1 MLETAL
7 LALSGGFYISRPK
20 TTHGPTSQT
29 YISLRLHYADWG
41 NADAPSLILL
51 HGGRDHCCNYTLV
64 QSATGNA
71 ARTVSALSRKFIQ
84 LIT

>member
-7 LALSGGFYISRPK
+7 LALSGGFYISRP
-20 TTHGPTSQT
+20 SQT